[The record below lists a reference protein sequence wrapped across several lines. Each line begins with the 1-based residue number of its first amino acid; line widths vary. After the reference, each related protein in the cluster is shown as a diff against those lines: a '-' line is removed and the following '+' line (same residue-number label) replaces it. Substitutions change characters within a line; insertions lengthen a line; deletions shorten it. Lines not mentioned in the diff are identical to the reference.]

1 MYRLFDS
8 ATKILLP
15 FTLSIFLAP
24 ASVASESMELQTL
37 QAEVAE
43 LRARVERLERDL
55 NEGIA
60 INPARKV
67 QAQPG
72 GWNNPKNWKLLAKG
86 MEGERVEEILGAP
99 QTTKTIKKHVLWYY
113 GDGKVTFY
121 LRRLKSFEKPRF

>member
-1 MYRLFDS
+1 MYRLFDLAS
-8 ATKILLP
+8 KLLLP
-15 FTLSIFLAP
+15 CALSILLAP
-24 ASVASESMELQTL
+24 AAIASESTELQAL

-55 NEGIA
+55 TDGIA

-67 QAQPG
+67 QPQPG

-99 QTTKTIKKHVLWYY
+99 QRTKTIKKHVLWYY
-113 GDGKVTFY
+113 GDGKITFY